1 MLLIVLVFNFIGYKF
16 LLNYYEQ
23 QFTNNLEK
31 NIDQLAFNEN
41 DLREITIPL
50 NMPYYSD
57 SKMENISGEIELNGN
72 HYQYVKRKI
81 ENNILHIWCLNN
93 IEKNKIKSLKSDIAK
108 ASSENNSS
116 EKNKSSTTV
125 KTFQTEYLEINKIVF
140 KIQHSISSANKI
152 LLDNKIC
159 ISLFNPSESSKP
171 PENKIA

>member
-1 MLLIVLVFNFIGYKF
+1 MLLIVLVFNFIGYRF
-16 LLNYYEQ
+16 LLNHYEQ
-23 QFTNNLEK
+23 QFTINLEK
-31 NIDQLAFNEN
+31 KIDQLTFNES
-41 DLREITIPL
+41 DLREITISL

-116 EKNKSSTTV
+116 EKNKSSTTI
-125 KTFQTEYLEINKIVF
+125 KTFQTECLEINKFVF
-140 KIQHSISSANKI
+140 KIRYYANKANNP
-152 LLDNKIC
+152 LPNNNDC
-159 ISLFNPSESSKP
+159 FSVFNPSQTSKP
-171 PENKIA
+171 PEIYIA